1 MQAEAAFAEVLEM
14 SGKDSQKK
22 LRDALALLQN
32 VQVHARMAGVISVDE
47 EAREVSGKNLEFVL
61 LNWNIAQL
69 LSRCILETDGSREAF
84 EASIIAR
91 KSYVSRAILSIEA
104 FIVQLQ
110 QLRLI
115 STEDEK
121 MLHFDPANA
130 SVRRERKIS
139 LFRKIK
145 AANEQLEQ
153 SKARHERLVQMR
165 SAPKIWSGSS
175 SSRAAAA
182 ADDDGD
188 DDWEEEGDTEEAHR
202 TFVLA
207 KLHLSMLEAMDSY
220 SGLKDEMEL
229 LDSRPTEV
237 LGSSATE
244 QKTHAHGCSGGKA
257 TMSILHLDKDRVRAA
272 AFMPTNLPTMSIE
285 EWAKVESEC
294 QCEREKRAQAVA
306 KETKEM
312 EARLTKAEKEEIER
326 MKKSLWDDWK
336 DDNPAGSGNTGAN
349 LG

>member
-1 MQAEAAFAEVLEM
+1 MSALTLRQELMQAEAAFAEVLEM

-130 SVRRERKIS
+130 SARRERKIS

-153 SKARHERLVQMR
+153 SKALHERLVQMR

-175 SSRAAAA
+175 SSRTAAA

-188 DDWEEEGDTEEAHR
+188 DDWEEEGDAEEAHR

-237 LGSSATE
+237 LGSSAT
-244 QKTHAHGCSGGKA
+244 GKRSHPYFYQLRR
-257 TMSILHLDKDRVRAA
+257 SIFFTPHRLQNKRHTRMAA
-272 AFMPTNLPTMSIE
+272 AE
-285 EWAKVESEC
+285 AKQRCPSC
-294 QCEREKRAQAVA
+294 TWTSSPLLC
-306 KETKEM
+306 
-312 EARLTKAEKEEIER
+312 ARLFP
-326 MKKSLWDDWK
+326 L
-336 DDNPAGSGNTGAN
+336 
-349 LG
+349 

>member
-1 MQAEAAFAEVLEM
+1 MSALTLRQELMQAEAAFAEVLEM

-130 SVRRERKIS
+130 SARRERKIS

-182 ADDDGD
+182 ADDGD

-237 LGSSATE
+237 LGSSATGKRSRPNFYQLFPPRLIFHATSPAE

-257 TMSILHLDKDRVRAA
+257 TMSILHLDK
-272 AFMPTNLPTMSIE
+272 
-285 EWAKVESEC
+285 
-294 QCEREKRAQAVA
+294 
-306 KETKEM
+306 
-312 EARLTKAEKEEIER
+312 
-326 MKKSLWDDWK
+326 
-336 DDNPAGSGNTGAN
+336 
-349 LG
+349 